1 MESMNQVTDAETA
14 DSAWKSLY
22 RVGGAAALIIVVFIP
37 IQFIVFVAWP
47 PPSTVIGWFTLFQN
61 NRLLG
66 LLDLDLLLIVD
77 NALMAL
83 MFLALY
89 AALRRANQ
97 SFMAIATTFG
107 FVGVAV
113 YFASPEFKE
122 QVKAHALR

>member
-1 MESMNQVTDAETA
+1 MMNQVTDAETA

-37 IQFIVFVAWP
+37 IQFMVFVAWP
-47 PPSTVIGWFTLFQN
+47 PPSAVIGWFTLFQN

-66 LLDLDLLLIVD
+66 LLDLNLLLIVD
-77 NALMAL
+77 NALMVL
-83 MFLALY
+83 MFLDLY

-113 YFASPEFKE
+113 YFVSPEFKE
-122 QVKAHALR
+122 QVKAHALL

>member
-37 IQFIVFVAWP
+37 IQFMVFVAWP
-47 PPSTVIGWFTLFQN
+47 PPSAVIGWFTLFQN

-66 LLDLDLLLIVD
+66 LLDLNLLLIVD
-77 NALMAL
+77 NALMVL
-83 MFLALY
+83 MFLDLY

-113 YFASPEFKE
+113 YFVSPEFKE
-122 QVKAHALR
+122 QVKAHALL